1 MPPITGTGAVGPAIL
16 VAAGA
21 QCQSSAAA
29 VIGRRLFDLTIGWD
43 GKPAA
48 SEHVYVQMRR

>member
-1 MPPITGTGAVGPAIL
+1 MGRTVTGAVVSLHGFIA
-16 VAAGA
+16 
-21 QCQSSAAA
+21 
-29 VIGRRLFDLTIGWD
+29 RRLFDLTNGWD